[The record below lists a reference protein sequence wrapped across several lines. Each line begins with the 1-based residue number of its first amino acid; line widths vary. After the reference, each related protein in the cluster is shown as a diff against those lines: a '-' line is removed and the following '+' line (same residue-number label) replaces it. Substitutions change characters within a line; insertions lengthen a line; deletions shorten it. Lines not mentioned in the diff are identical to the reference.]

1 MVTAEWLRKR
11 AALCSA
17 YAAQTDDPECQQR
30 WLRSEKMYRTLADTE
45 EHVHSSRK
53 DANAALR

>member
-1 MVTAEWLRKR
+1 MATAGWLRKR

-30 WLRSEKMYRTLADTE
+30 WLRSEKMYRVLADTE
-45 EHVHSSRK
+45 ERTDSKRTN
-53 DANAALR
+53 DNAALG